1 MRWALRLRV
10 GAVAAVAIVGFGLSG
25 AAAAGLVPLAP
36 PQFLA
41 PALVMLAC
49 AFGVAKIALAGGA
62 ALDLV
67 LSKDSYI

>member
-1 MRWALRLRV
+1 MALRLRV
-10 GAVAAVAIVGFGLSG
+10 GSVAAVAIFGLVLS
-25 AAAAGLVPLAP
+25 AAAAGGLVPLAP

-41 PALVMLAC
+41 PALVTLAC

-67 LSKDSYI
+67 LSKDS